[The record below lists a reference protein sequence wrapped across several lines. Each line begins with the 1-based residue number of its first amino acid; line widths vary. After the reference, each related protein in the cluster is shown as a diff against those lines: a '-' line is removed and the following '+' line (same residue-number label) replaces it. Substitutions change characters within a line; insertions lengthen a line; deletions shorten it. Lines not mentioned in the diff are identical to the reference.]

1 MITIQIPGGN
11 RLAIDHLVLDYNG
24 TLAKDGKLLSDVADL
39 LNILSDQ
46 LLIHVITADTFG
58 GVEAE
63 LSQIRCKVEVLSTH
77 RQDKGKLDYLDTLGK
92 ERTVAIGN
100 GRNDCLMIQ
109 AAALG
114 IAVIQEEGAWA
125 GTLQAADVVCNS
137 IVSALEL
144 LRHPSRL
151 KATLRV

>member
-1 MITIQIPGGN
+1 MLDIQIPGGDH
-11 RLAIDHLVLDYNG
+11 LAINHLVLDYNG
-24 TLAKDGKLLSDVADL
+24 TLAKDGLLIPEVGKI
-39 LNILSDQ
+39 LNILSEKLQ
-46 LLIHVITADTFG
+46 LHVITADTFG
-58 GVEAE
+58 SVERE
-63 LSQIRCKVEVLSTH
+63 MSQIRCKIEVLPTQ
-77 RQDKGKLDYLDTLGK
+77 RQDQGKLDYINMLGK
-92 ERTVAIGN
+92 AQTAAIGN
-100 GRNDCLMIQ
+100 GRNDCLMIK

-137 IVSALEL
+137 IFSALDL